1 MVAFQYRFV
10 STVDDLIA
18 ADAIEREQRPKR
30 LYRWAVDLVH
40 QLERI
45 QLYVIGA
52 FIALAV
58 IIFVLSSTW
67 LDRLV
72 LAVVAGLVPLYYYVI
87 APKRVEKRL
96 RAANH
101 ASRTILLEFGKD
113 GVSIDVANGGPVK
126 TSWYEFTRATV
137 TKRGIL
143 LYFQTMKVLLPQR
156 VFDNEEER
164 REFVKFVKQYEPGD
178 DPL

>member
-1 MVAFQYRFV
+1 MALISDFRAAVRAL
-10 STVDDLIA
+10 STARGFTAIA
-18 ADAIEREQRPKR
+18 VCS
-30 LYRWAVDLVH
+30 L
-40 QLERI
+40 
-45 QLYVIGA
+45 GA
-52 FIALAV
+52 GIALAV

-137 TKRGIL
+137 TKRGSHSP
-143 LYFQTMKVLLPQR
+143 LPPR
-156 VFDNEEER
+156 TA
-164 REFVKFVKQYEPGD
+164 KMT
-178 DPL
+178 